1 MIKAKKIFQQL
12 PLLRNIIINKR
23 TGSLFFRF
31 KPEGDIQ
38 RISITQNKITGIE
51 IDTYLPQLFTLPIY
65 DYGWTSKITLTPDSY
80 SDAITA
86 SVCGA
91 IDQVQWPPKTLLTLK
106 KSFSMLPAIQ
116 VVNRR
121 PEIIW
126 PDMKAYATLYNFA
139 KRAENA
145 TPANFLNIAK
155 DSDEETRYLKVL
167 VMAYCLGLI
176 TSQPSQ
182 TSNIALR
189 ILERIRK
196 V

>member
-31 KPEGDIQ
+31 KPEGIVQ
-38 RISITQNKITGIE
+38 RISMTQKKITGID
-51 IDTYLPQLFTLPIY
+51 IDTYLPQLFSLPIY
-65 DYGWTSKITLTPDSY
+65 EYGWSSKITLTPDSY

-86 SVCGA
+86 TVCGT
-91 IDQVQWPPKTLLTLK
+91 IDQVQWQPKTQLTLK

-116 VVNRR
+116 VLNRR

-145 TPANFLNIAK
+145 TPANFLALAN
-155 DSDEETRYLKVL
+155 DNDEETRFLKVL
-167 VMAYCLGLI
+167 VMAYCLGFI
-176 TSQPSQ
+176 TSKSSQ